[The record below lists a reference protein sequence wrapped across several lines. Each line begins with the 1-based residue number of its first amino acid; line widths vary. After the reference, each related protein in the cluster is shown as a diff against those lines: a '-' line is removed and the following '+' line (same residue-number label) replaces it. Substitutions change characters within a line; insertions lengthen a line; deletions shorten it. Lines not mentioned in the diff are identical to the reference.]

1 MVTSSLVSRFFK
13 LTFPCFICSKMLINC
28 GVKRIWVSENYPDDL
43 SKNMLAEAGVAT
55 ITGGGPGI
63 MEAANRGAAER
74 GGVSIGLGIELPF
87 EEGLNKWVNLG
98 MSFRYFFVRKT
109 MFVKYSQGAIVF
121 PGGFGT
127 LDELFELLT
136 LVQTHKVTR
145 MPVVLVGSA
154 SWRGL
159 FDWIEG
165 TVQEEGMISALDP
178 DLVHI
183 TDNVDDA
190 VAIATSAI
198 KTI

>member
-1 MVTSSLVSRFFK
+1 
-13 LTFPCFICSKMLINC
+13 
-28 GVKRIWVSENYPDDL
+28 
-43 SKNMLAEAGVAT
+43 
-55 ITGGGPGI
+55 
-63 MEAANRGAAER
+63 
-74 GGVSIGLGIELPF
+74 
-87 EEGLNKWVNLG
+87 
-98 MSFRYFFVRKT
+98 
-109 MFVKYSQGAIVF
+109 
-121 PGGFGT
+121 
-127 LDELFELLT
+127 
-136 LVQTHKVTR
+136 

-154 SWRGL
+154 YWRGL

>member
-1 MVTSSLVSRFFK
+1 M
-13 LTFPCFICSKMLINC
+13 
-28 GVKRIWVSENYPDDL
+28 
-43 SKNMLAEAGVAT
+43 
-55 ITGGGPGI
+55 
-63 MEAANRGAAER
+63 
-74 GGVSIGLGIELPF
+74 
-87 EEGLNKWVNLG
+87 
-98 MSFRYFFVRKT
+98 
-109 MFVKYSQGAIVF
+109 
-121 PGGFGT
+121 
-127 LDELFELLT
+127 
-136 LVQTHKVTR
+136 QTHKVTR

-154 SWRGL
+154 YWRGL